1 MTKKQ
6 QAKLK
11 EMEEFMNNGVPE
23 EAKTPSSESDKLH
36 VDVIDMK
43 QKENEKSKK
52 KSLEVA
58 NGKDVQTV
66 LSDARIQTTIGGYDD
81 VIEQQSKRE
90 INKDE
95 LDRQQKET
103 SSGR

>member
-6 QAKLK
+6 EAKLK
-11 EMEEFMNNGVPE
+11 EMEEFMNNGLPK

-43 QKENEKSKK
+43 QKENDKDKK

-66 LSDARIQTTIGGYDD
+66 LSDARIQTTIGGYDE
-81 VIEQQSKRE
+81 INKEQSKRE
-90 INKDE
+90 E
-95 LDRQQKET
+95 